1 MQLILYYREK
11 CHLCDAM
18 RKALLVFS
26 RNQQPLEW
34 KEVDIDRDVDLIRRY
49 DSLVPVLCLGETEV
63 CHYFFDESAL
73 IAALALA

>member
-1 MQLILYYREK
+1 LQLILYYREN

-18 RKALLVFS
+18 RKAMAAFS
-26 RNQQPLEW
+26 RNRHPLEW
-34 KEVDIDRDVDLIRRY
+34 REVDIDRDVDLIRRY
-49 DSLVPVLCLGETEV
+49 DTLVPVLCRGDTEI